1 MDKTTFIKG
10 NVEEL
15 SRDTH
20 YNAFD
25 TIYRVN
31 KKSTA
36 KKWLW
41 GIIIAMVIILFLPWT
56 QNIRANGNATTL
68 RQEQRPQQLNTI
80 IPGRVVKWY
89 VKEGDYVKAGDTI
102 IQLTEIKDD
111 YFDPDLLLR
120 TQEQIGSKEIA
131 VQGYQSKAA
140 AAGSQIEALN
150 QGRELKVSQID
161 NKLRQ
166 QRLKVQSD
174 SMDMLAAQN
183 DFKIASLQFNRQKVM
198 FDSGLVSLTQL
209 EQRNQAYQNMM
220 AKKTS
225 AEIKFTNSKQELVIL
240 QLELNGAIQD
250 YTDKI
255 SKAQGDQF
263 ASFSQVASGQAE
275 ISKLKNQ
282 YSNYNIRSQL
292 YFIRAPQ
299 DGQIIQARKAGIGEI
314 VKDGEMIVEVVP
326 TDITY
331 AVEMFIEPLDLPL
344 VNIGQKVRF
353 VFDGFPAI
361 VFSGWPAASYG
372 TFGGVVVAV
381 ETSVSDKGLFRVLVK
396 EDPNEKPWPKQL
408 RMGGGAKGIALL
420 KDVRIWYELWR
431 QINGFPP
438 DYYIPQSETSKDSK
452 EAKKK

>member
-1 MDKTTFIKG
+1 MEKNKFITG
-10 NVEEL
+10 NLENL
-15 SRDTH
+15 SKVSH

-25 TIYRVN
+25 AIYLIN

-41 GIIIAMVIILFLPWT
+41 GILFALIIILFLPWT
-56 QNIRANGNATTL
+56 QNIRAKGNVTTL

-89 VKEGDYVKAGDTI
+89 VKEGDFVKAGDTI

-111 YFDPDLLLR
+111 YLDPDLLLR
-120 TQEQIGSKEIA
+120 TEEQIGSKETA

-140 AAGSQIEALN
+140 AAGSQIEALS
-150 QGRELKVSQID
+150 QGRELKVSQVD
-161 NKLRQ
+161 NKIRQ
-166 QRLKVQSD
+166 QRLKAQSD
-174 SMDMLAAQN
+174 SMEMLAAQN
-183 DFKIASLQFNRQKVM
+183 DFKIATLQYNRQKVM

-209 EQRNQAYQNMM
+209 EQRNQSYQNAI
-220 AKKTS
+220 AKKAS
-225 AEIKFTNSKQELVIL
+225 AEIKYTNSKQELVIL
-240 QLELNGAIQD
+240 HLELNGTIQD

-263 ASFSQVASGQAE
+263 ASLSQLASGQADV
-275 ISKLKNQ
+275 SKLKNQ

-292 YFIRAPQ
+292 YFIKAPQ

-314 VKDGEMIVEVVP
+314 VKDGEMIVEIVP

-372 TFGGVVVAV
+372 TFGGIVVAV
-381 ETSVSDKGLFRVLVK
+381 ETSVTDKGLFRVLIK
-396 EDPNEKPWPKQL
+396 EDPEERVWPLQL

-420 KDVRIWYELWR
+420 KDVKIWYELWR

-438 DYYIPQSETSKDSK
+438 DYYLPASQNATD
-452 EAKKK
+452 AKK